1 MSSGKPSERGARS
14 TAAPASAVPA
24 SGREKSPR
32 QPGRGSFASRWLA
45 YLGLF
50 LTVCLWGLLLAG
62 VFQLVRSFGAQRK
75 LSVETINKMVQSQ
88 EIISEKFQSQES
100 RLSESLEK
108 LGKQIEALPNKERI
122 EKRFTWLDTKLGEIS
137 EKLKLV
143 EDLKNAFEKQST
155 AGKESPEKVE
165 KPPAR
170 PFTLI
175 VWHVYTDETRDLELY
190 EDLMKRHF
198 GDESNQALVVFTQE
212 DSSIKKIL
220 DTKQSDSVEAKPTTP
235 ATQASRGIRWDEI
248 VQKLRELEAAK
259 TSYPEPWV
267 VIGVA
272 PAQGVIGWTGSVEG
286 TGEAAPEQSPHSGEG
301 KDTTAQ
307 GPSTDAVSPNSP
319 QDGTQG
325 LEKIQRGF
333 VILLGEEGQVRVD
346 RLSIPKKKLRCD
358 ILYLFCPAKKE
369 LLRSAIE
376 GIRSMI
382 GGA

>member
-1 MSSGKPSERGARS
+1 
-14 TAAPASAVPA
+14 
-24 SGREKSPR
+24 
-32 QPGRGSFASRWLA
+32 
-45 YLGLF
+45 
-50 LTVCLWGLLLAG
+50 
-62 VFQLVRSFGAQRK
+62 
-75 LSVETINKMVQSQ
+75 MVQSQ